1 MCFTLRHIKEG
12 ICFIVRHI
20 SFLASW
26 WVGTRFSAIDI
37 GLYSRG
43 GLNMSLQNVRG
54 SIITARSLIIRHLSL
69 LSGVLKAVDIWLG
82 WHLLF
87 QHVICRGGTELCFEK
102 VLRGDATWRCFRL
115 WSRVVRI
122 WSENY
127 PVRTFTPYLF
137 KPILML
143 SSQVFQLVSSL
154 LCVLCFLYFLN
165 DSITPTVYG
174 K

>member
-43 GLNMSLQNVRG
+43 ELNMCLQNVRG

-69 LSGVLKAVDIWLG
+69 LSGVL
-82 WHLLF
+82 
-87 QHVICRGGTELCFEK
+87 GGVEGRRSLVRMTPLISACYLPRWNRIM
-102 VLRGDATWRCFRL
+102 LR
-115 WSRVVRI
+115 
-122 WSENY
+122 E
-127 PVRTFTPYLF
+127 
-137 KPILML
+137 
-143 SSQVFQLVSSL
+143 SL
-154 LCVLCFLYFLN
+154 AW
-165 DSITPTVYG
+165 
-174 K
+174 